1 MSIEVRAVTKR
12 FREVTA
18 LDNVTLTFEPGKIYG
33 LLGRN
38 GAGKSTLLSLITN
51 RKFPDEGE
59 ILVDGQPV
67 QENDQALQQLYLMSE
82 QNYYPEGRTLRKL
95 FFWSQEFY
103 PQFDLQEAERLA
115 EAFELDTNKKFGG
128 LSTGYASIFKI
139 IVALSCGAPY
149 VLLDEPVLGLDA
161 NHRDLFY
168 RLLLESYER
177 QPRTFVL
184 STHLIEEA
192 AGLIEEVAIL
202 KQGKLIIRQPTETL
216 LASSHAIS
224 GPAALVDAYTAD
236 LETLGTESLAGYKTA
251 YLLATAPLP
260 PLPEGLESRR
270 MDLQKLFIQLT
281 DR

>member
-1 MSIEVRAVTKR
+1 MSIEIRAVTKR

-18 LDNVTLTFEPGKIYG
+18 LEDVTLTFEPGKIYG

-38 GAGKSTLLSLITN
+38 GAGKSTLLSLMTN

-67 QENDQALQQLYLMSE
+67 QENDRALQQLYLMSE
-82 QNYYPEGRTLRKL
+82 QNYYPESRTLRKL
-95 FFWSQEFY
+95 FFWSQQFY

-115 EAFELDTNKKFGG
+115 EAFEVDTNKKFGG

-202 KQGKLIIRQPTETL
+202 KQGRLIIRQPTETL
-216 LASSHAIS
+216 LAASHAIS
-224 GPAALVDAYTAD
+224 GPAALVEAYTAD
-236 LETLGTESLAGYKTA
+236 MEALGTESLAGFKTA
-251 YLLATAPLP
+251 YLMADTPLP
-260 PLPEGLESRR
+260 PLPEGLTTSR